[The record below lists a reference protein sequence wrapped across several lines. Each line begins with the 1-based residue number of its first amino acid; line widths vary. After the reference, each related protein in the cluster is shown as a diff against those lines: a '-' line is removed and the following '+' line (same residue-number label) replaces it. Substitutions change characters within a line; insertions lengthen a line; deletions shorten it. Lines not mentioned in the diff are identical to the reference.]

1 MKPIFTV
8 GLVPWAAA
16 GTAASSAAVAAP
28 ISVVLMVSFPL
39 FVRSA
44 SAQLH
49 EDVVA
54 LELDR
59 VDRDVLR
66 HRCAQRLAGLDLEA
80 PGVQRTLDD
89 AVLEIAVGQAGIGVR
104 ADVVGRQHLA
114 ADPLDR

>member
-8 GLVPWAAA
+8 CAAA
-16 GTAASSAAVAAP
+16 GTATSNAAAATP
-28 ISVVLMVSFPL
+28 ISVVFILSFPL

-54 LELDR
+54 LELDL

-80 PGVQRTLDD
+80 PGMQRTLDD
-89 AVLEIAVGQAGIGVR
+89 AVLQIAVGQAGVGVR
-104 ADVVGRQHLA
+104 
-114 ADPLDR
+114 